1 MACIQTDSLSG
12 HGSILCPPPA
22 SAASSSGN
30 KRRRKRASR
39 PDQSRRRLYIAVE
52 GRESLYSQLFPPPP
66 PPPPPLGVS
75 LAAGGGGGGGVLSHL
90 FMAACQHILL
100 VERDGKEDSRIG
112 NVTRA
117 SSFPPRVCFNL
128 STGRS
133 KGGWG
138 GMRVYAV
145 GLCIFGLDLNASMRR
160 RRRGGGADDFLG
172 QVAGR
177 GGSGRRFCAALDGG
191 RRNTVSTLATKQKNP
206 RKYVRNRHLFPY
218 NISPEHTR
226 PITCLQPPLPW

>member
-1 MACIQTDSLSG
+1 MPLVPINQGVVYTLLWRDGSPFILS
-12 HGSILCPPPA
+12 
-22 SAASSSGN
+22 
-30 KRRRKRASR
+30 
-39 PDQSRRRLYIAVE
+39 Y
-52 GRESLYSQLFPPPP
+52 PPPP